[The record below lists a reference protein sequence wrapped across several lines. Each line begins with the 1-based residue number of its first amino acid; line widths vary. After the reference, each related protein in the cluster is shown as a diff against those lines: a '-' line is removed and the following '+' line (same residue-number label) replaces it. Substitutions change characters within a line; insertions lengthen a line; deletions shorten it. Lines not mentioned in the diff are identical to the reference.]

1 MEALEGLLDFNDGIF
16 ILEVFKNENGGRKC
30 ILVRIRVMSWELVPP
45 STSYVVCRCH
55 LELRVCLTSSY

>member
-16 ILEVFKNENGGRKC
+16 MYRYSRTKMGDKVHIGEDT
-30 ILVRIRVMSWELVPP
+30 SYELGVG